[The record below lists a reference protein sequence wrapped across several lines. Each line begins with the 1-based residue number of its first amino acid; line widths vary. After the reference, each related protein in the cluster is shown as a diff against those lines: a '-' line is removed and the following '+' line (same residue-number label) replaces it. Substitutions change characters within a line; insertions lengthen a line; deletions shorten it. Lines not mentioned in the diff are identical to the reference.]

1 MIAVTRLNG
10 AKFYLNAELIQMIE
24 EFPDTHI
31 TLVNEKKVVV
41 REPASEVVERII
53 QYQRNKRK
61 STTIQDDTP
70 TSGV

>member
-10 AKFYLNAELIQMIE
+10 AKFFLNAELIQMIE

-41 REPASEVVERII
+41 RESASVVAERII
-53 QYQRNKRK
+53 EYQRRKRQAFI
-61 STTIQDDTP
+61 TQDETIEPGT
-70 TSGV
+70 

>member
-1 MIAVTRLNG
+1 
-10 AKFYLNAELIQMIE
+10 MIE

-53 QYQRNKRK
+53 QYQRSKRK
-61 STTIQDDTP
+61 SITVQDDTP
-70 TSGV
+70 TSGA

>member
-41 REPASEVVERII
+41 REPASVVAERII
-53 QYQRNKRK
+53 EYQRKKRLAF
-61 STTIQDDTP
+61 IAQDENIEPGT
-70 TSGV
+70 

>member
-24 EFPDTHI
+24 QTPDTMI

-41 REPASEVVERII
+41 LEPANVVAERII
-53 QYQRNKRK
+53 FYQRSKRK
-61 STTIQDDTP
+61 SIPQEEVSD
-70 TSGV
+70 

>member
-10 AKFYLNAELIQMIE
+10 AKFFLNAELIQMIE

-41 REPASEVVERII
+41 REPASVVAERII
-53 QYQRNKRK
+53 AYQRSKRK
-61 STTIQDDTP
+61 SITAQEDDTAP
-70 TSGV
+70 GA